1 MSPRLGAAIALGA
14 LLLANPLAGAAQGG
28 DLEREVAFETFLQ
41 SVAAQAMS
49 RLCVRGIASYRA
61 RFEHVFPLWRDKHR
75 ELIAVGDAVFQQE
88 KAKPDLRPEYR
99 TKLAE
104 VDRVRAGLATP
115 AEESGPLVIDNRVRE
130 RCERTLEDLNK
141 GLN

>member
-1 MSPRLGAAIALGA
+1 MMLRALAVVLGA
-14 LLLANPLAGAAQGG
+14 LLLANPLAVAAQGG
-28 DLEREVAFETFLQ
+28 EKQRELAFETFLQ

-49 RLCVRGIASYRA
+49 RLCVRGMANYRA
-61 RFEHVFPLWRDKHR
+61 RFDHVFPLWRDKHR

-104 VDRVRAGLATP
+104 VDRVRAGLAAP
-115 AEESGPLVIDNRVRE
+115 AGESAPLVIDNQVRE
-130 RCERTLEDLNK
+130 RCERILEDLHK